1 MSSGD
6 PGEPE
11 EGPVLGPEELDISQE
26 DNVLE
31 IDEGRY
37 VISPDEDSSPNPPES
52 GPNVEAS
59 QSEKKLDRQNSD
71 QLERPLDREDIHDWL
86 NRDFT
91 DIDTRYGFD
100 VTAKFDDSVTQQR
113 LVSNNVVA
121 VFENLILWYAQ
132 QVGGDTPVEEVL
144 GILLS
149 EATVPIRYPHRTLVA
164 LIKYHELESSDTVQ
178 ELLHAVSENEG
189 VLLPP
194 SED

>member
-1 MSSGD
+1 MTSGD
-6 PGEPE
+6 PSEPE
-11 EGPVLGPEELDISQE
+11 DGSVLGPEELDISQE

-37 VISPDEDSSPNPPES
+37 VISPDEDSPPTPPDPQPN
-52 GPNVEAS
+52 
-59 QSEKKLDRQNSD
+59 SETTPSRRNNEQEDSIQTAQN
-71 QLERPLDREDIHDWL
+71 LAREEIHDWL
-86 NRDFT
+86 NRDFADLET
-91 DIDTRYGFD
+91 QYGFD

-113 LVSNNVVA
+113 LVSNNVVT

-132 QVGGDTPVEEVL
+132 QVGGETPVEEVL

-149 EATVPIRYPHRTLVA
+149 EANVPIRYPHRTLVA
-164 LIKYHELESSDTVQ
+164 LLKYHELNSSNTVG
-178 ELLHAVSENEG
+178 ELLQAVSDNEG